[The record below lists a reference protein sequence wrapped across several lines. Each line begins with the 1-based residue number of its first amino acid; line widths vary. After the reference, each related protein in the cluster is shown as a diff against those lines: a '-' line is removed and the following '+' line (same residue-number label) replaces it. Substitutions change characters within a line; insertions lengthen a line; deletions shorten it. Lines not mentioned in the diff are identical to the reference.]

1 MCCSDGDY
9 DPDMFMF
16 VLRCVT
22 CMKNTNKKFLVRC
35 IIGFL
40 LDCVERITLESRKRN
55 ETLSI
60 LVAIAAYFILIV
72 CIVYRYWKG
81 KDVYKFNY
89 ILSFKLLSS
98 LVALLIFYV
107 TSDFDRET
115 IKQLYDHFMEGEYQ
129 EMFLTVVNTVS
140 LCDMLF
146 NVISLIFLFLKFCI
160 AKKKVKDTCF
170 KSCCVRRLGGQIS
183 RTGRLKYQPNKTYSQ
198 SILNNWYASKTTPRK
213 NLDLTAKHRI
223 ISIHSV
229 LF

>member
-9 DPDMFMF
+9 NPDMFMF

-22 CMKNTNKKFLVRC
+22 CMKNKNKKFLVRC

-40 LDCVERITLESRKRN
+40 LDCVECTTLESRKRN
-55 ETLSI
+55 ETWSI

-72 CIVYRYWKG
+72 CIVCRYWKG

-160 AKKKVKDTCF
+160 AKKKGKDTCF
-170 KSCCVRRLGGQIS
+170 KSCCVRRFDILGKS
-183 RTGRLKYQPNKTYSQ
+183 
-198 SILNNWYASKTTPRK
+198 
-213 NLDLTAKHRI
+213 DLEDG
-223 ISIHSV
+223 SV
-229 LF
+229 EIPTQQDIFTVDIE